1 MHVRGVM
8 HRDIK
13 PDNIMLEGCKEGK
26 QQWIHDD
33 VMWENKK
40 IKPGRFKAVLVDFG
54 FARAT
59 SAIDYQDQ
67 ERSKRQMMNKHKS
80 RHIFKAK
87 SAVGTKHF
95 APPEITCSIR
105 NRDASEIGL
114 TSCVSSYGLIVDAY
128 AVGATISEIS
138 TGVPPGNDVDTYVKE
153 NRVPEKCPPMQK
165 IRKKLKMK
173 TKSCQPPSIQLRY
186 MKELPK
192 PLADLIQH
200 MMKEDINERMSCRE
214 AQEHVW
220 IGGKTDISCHFLVF
234 DTRYSM
240 LHIISPIL
248 YL

>member
-1 MHVRGVM
+1 M
-8 HRDIK
+8 K
-13 PDNIMLEGCKEGK
+13 L
-26 QQWIHDD
+26 QQ
-33 VMWENKK
+33 
-40 IKPGRFKAVLVDFG
+40 ACLL
-54 FARAT
+54 A
-59 SAIDYQDQ
+59 
-67 ERSKRQMMNKHKS
+67 
-80 RHIFKAK
+80 
-87 SAVGTKHF
+87 
-95 APPEITCSIR
+95 
-105 NRDASEIGL
+105 
-114 TSCVSSYGLIVDAY
+114 
-128 AVGATISEIS
+128 
-138 TGVPPGNDVDTYVKE
+138 GNDVDTYVKE

-240 LHIISPIL
+240 LHIISIL
-248 YL
+248 SANVNIQFSIFRVRSSSPR